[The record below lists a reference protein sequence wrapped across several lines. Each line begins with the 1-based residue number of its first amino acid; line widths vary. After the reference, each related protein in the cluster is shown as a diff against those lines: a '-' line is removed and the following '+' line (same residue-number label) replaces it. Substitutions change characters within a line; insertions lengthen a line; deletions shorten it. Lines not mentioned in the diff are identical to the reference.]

1 MSAVKLST
9 IGLLLLAAPALAGQR
24 DVGAV
29 TRDAAPVFSSGV
41 DMVTVHVTVRDPRG
55 RIVRGLAC
63 RDFRLVDSG
72 FGRPIRAVFEREAP
86 LRVAVLLDMSGSMA
100 VDGNIGRA
108 RRAVRTIIGGLQ
120 LGRDEAALFWFDS
133 ALREIVPFTRDLDRF
148 AAADLTGRPYGR
160 TSLYDAVADTA
171 TLVGGSGNHHR
182 ALLVVTDGVDT
193 GSRRTV
199 EEVSGVASAI
209 AVPVHLFAVG
219 GPLDRRDGPGGA
231 GGADSAA
238 LSATLAD
245 LARWTG
251 GSVRATGG
259 GEDMLEAVREL
270 LAGLRHQYVV
280 TFRPG
285 FRRGWHPIELL
296 TLDDRLAVHARRG
309 YVAGRAKLDRR
320 PASRERPCE

>member
-1 MSAVKLST
+1 MYGVKLS
-9 IGLLLLAAPALAGQR
+9 IVGLLLLSAPAPAGQR
-24 DVGAV
+24 AVGPV

-41 DMVTVHVTVRDPRG
+41 DMVTVNATVRDPRG
-55 RIVRGLAC
+55 RIVRGLDC

-72 FGRPIRAVFEREAP
+72 FGRPIRAVFESEAP

-100 VDGNIGRA
+100 VDDNIARA
-108 RRAVRTIIGGLQ
+108 RRAVRTVVGALQ
-120 LGRDEAALFWFDS
+120 RGRDEAALFSFDRE
-133 ALREIVPFTRDLDRF
+133 LREIVPFTRDLDRF
-148 AAADLTGRPYGR
+148 DAAGLAGRPYGR

-171 TLVGGSGNHHR
+171 TLVGGGGNRHR

-199 EEVSGVASAI
+199 EEVSAVASEI
-209 AVPVHLFAVG
+209 AVPVHLFTVG

-251 GSVRATGG
+251 GSVRATGAG
-259 GEDMLEAVREL
+259 GDMLEAVGEL
-270 LAGLRHQYVV
+270 LSGLRHQYVV

-296 TLDDRLAVHARRG
+296 TLDDRLAVQARRG

-320 PASRERPCE
+320 PAARERSCE

>member
-1 MSAVKLST
+1 MSRVKLSML
-9 IGLLLLAAPALAGQR
+9 GLLLLSAPAVAGQR
-24 DVGAV
+24 AVGPV

-41 DMVTVHVTVRDPRG
+41 DMVTVNASVRDSRG
-55 RIVRGLAC
+55 RLVRGLAC

-72 FGRPIRAVFEREAP
+72 FGRPIRSVFESDAP
-86 LRVAVLLDMSGSMA
+86 LRIAVLLDMSGSMA
-100 VDGNIGRA
+100 VDGNIARA
-108 RRAVRTIIGGLQ
+108 LRAVRTVIGSLRPGL
-120 LGRDEAALFWFDS
+120 DEAALFSFDT
-133 ALREIVPFTRDLDRF
+133 ALREVVPFTGDLARF
-148 AAADLTGRPYGR
+148 DQADLAGRPYGR

-171 TLVGGSGNHHR
+171 TLVGRSGDRHG

-209 AVPVHLFAVG
+209 AVQVHLLTVG
-219 GPLDRRDGPGGA
+219 GVLDRRDGPGGA
-231 GGADSAA
+231 GGPDSAA

-259 GEDMLEAVREL
+259 EGDMLDAVAEL
-270 LAGLRHQYVV
+270 LPGLRYQYVV

-285 FRRGWHPIELL
+285 FRRGWHPIELR
-296 TLDDRLAVHARRG
+296 TVDDRLTVHARRG

-320 PASRERPCE
+320 PAARERPCE